1 MILAASIPKSKGGTF
16 LQMKLVYNQLA
27 PIFLFLLQWIDC
39 SSSCLL
45 VSYLNLF
52 DIVVYKVRSDGRAN
66 ISSYGRKATTSQF
79 STFTSEVILPSLQR
93 LHGDSLDVDITQEED
108 LEMVVKKRYEDKIKL
123 SDVDLDREKECG
135 ICLEPCTKMVLP
147 NCCHAM
153 FYFAHFVNC
162 LGCDFR

>member
-1 MILAASIPKSKGGTF
+1 
-16 LQMKLVYNQLA
+16 MKLVYNQLA

-45 VSYLNLF
+45 V
-52 DIVVYKVRSDGRAN
+52 RSDGRAN

-79 STFTSEVILPSLQR
+79 SVFILPSLQR